1 MVFSA
6 SLKLWIINEFEKYRF
21 PVKTLPFRKIPVYC
35 FVFSGFDQ
43 ACSDFVFISLRETA
57 RLETLEIKYRKMM
70 EDNNV
75 EKVRIGCSIP
85 LLRHLYF
92 IFLKVLQ

>member
-1 MVFSA
+1 MSLRIPFPSQNAFHFVKSQCIVF
-6 SLKLWIINEFEKYRF
+6 I
-21 PVKTLPFRKIPVYC
+21 
-35 FVFSGFDQ
+35 FSGFDQ
-43 ACSDFVFISLRETA
+43 ACSDFVFISFRETA

-92 IFLKVLQ
+92 FFLKVLQ